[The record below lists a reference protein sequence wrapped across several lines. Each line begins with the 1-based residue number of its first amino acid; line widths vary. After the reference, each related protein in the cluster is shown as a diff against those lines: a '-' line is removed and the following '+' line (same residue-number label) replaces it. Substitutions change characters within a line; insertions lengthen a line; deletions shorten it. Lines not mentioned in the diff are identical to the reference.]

1 MNPASYA
8 LLLLAVSVL
17 VPEAKN
23 RERLENDKKTA
34 KARPA
39 WMVMATVFSTVF
51 LFIAIGRL
59 TVVLAVIIIV
69 GTVAHSFNH
78 ARKKKL
84 SVQVEDAIARLLGNM
99 TADLRAGASFPAA
112 LKHGANDLAANST
125 ASVEEIGRAHV

>member
-8 LLLLAVSVL
+8 LLLLAVSML

-69 GTVAHSFNH
+69 GTVAHS
-78 ARKKKL
+78 
-84 SVQVEDAIARLLGNM
+84 
-99 TADLRAGASFPAA
+99 
-112 LKHGANDLAANST
+112 
-125 ASVEEIGRAHV
+125 